1 MHFQL
6 VFPSGNRCSPATIIR
21 ETSNQKFRNGK
32 YLFFQQN
39 FYPPSPFFT
48 SPPPHIVQFKK
59 SFIYVQYFAMV
70 AAGRAKRV
78 LVKFTPD
85 DEKRK
90 ADDL

>member
-1 MHFQL
+1 MY
-6 VFPSGNRCSPATIIR
+6 N
-21 ETSNQKFRNGK
+21 K
-32 YLFFQQN
+32 
-39 FYPPSPFFT
+39 
-48 SPPPHIVQFKK
+48 
-59 SFIYVQYFAMV
+59 YFAMV

>member
-1 MHFQL
+1 MENICSFNKT
-6 VFPSGNRCSPATIIR
+6 FIPSTHLSTP
-21 ETSNQKFRNGK
+21 Q
-32 YLFFQQN
+32 
-39 FYPPSPFFT
+39 
-48 SPPPHIVQFKK
+48 IVQFKK

-78 LVKFTPD
+78 LVKFTRD